1 MATITIS
8 NALMGDITDS
18 ITYRSNS
25 ANSGDSTGYV
35 LSGNYYVTTNAN
47 TWLYTTTQSRA
58 NTSND
63 TNYGSLFM
71 FFSSTNSGGYG
82 NFVCAN
88 TTMTFYSSNSVPLVS
103 YNMPDFITRTIDA
116 NGYCVLT
123 NLPEKTP
130 IANGNITYCQ
140 IDSLGYANVA
150 NTYNRQIVLTV
161 GAANSGSDL
170 EINDRTV
177 TTTQPWRLD
186 GTIQFRPPTSYTYST

>member
-18 ITYRSNS
+18 ITYRSNTT
-25 ANSGDSTGYV
+25 DSTGYV
-35 LSGNYYVTTNAN
+35 LSGNYYAN
-47 TWLYTTTQSRA
+47 TTASVPYSTYSQPRA

-71 FFSSTNSGGYG
+71 FFASTNSGGSG
-82 NFVCAN
+82 NFYCAN
-88 TTMTFYSSNSVPLVS
+88 TTMTFYSSSSTALVS
-103 YNMPDFITRTIDA
+103 YNMPDFISRTIDA

-130 IANGNITYCQ
+130 IANGTISYCQ
-140 IDSLGYANVA
+140 IDSMGYANVA

-161 GAANSGSDL
+161 GAASSGSDL
-170 EINDRTV
+170 EISDRTV

-186 GTIQFRPPTSYTYST
+186 GTIQFRPPTDYTYST